1 MKTALHY
8 VFLIRYRWLQNLCHF
23 LEFVKSLIKF
33 SDESFK
39 SAK

>member
-8 VFLIRYRWLQNLCHF
+8 VFLIKYRWLQNLCRF
-23 LEFVKSLIKF
+23 LEFIESFIKF
-33 SDESFK
+33 SDESSK

>member
-8 VFLIRYRWLQNLCHF
+8 VFLIRDRWLRNLCRF
-23 LEFVKSLIKF
+23 LEFVESLIKF
-33 SDESFK
+33 SDESSK

>member
-8 VFLIRYRWLQNLCHF
+8 VFLIRYRWLQNLCYF
-23 LEFVKSLIKF
+23 LEFVESLIKI
-33 SDESFK
+33 SDKSSK